1 MKVLSFGEI
10 LWDVYPDKKY
20 IGGAPLNFSAHL
32 SKMGEAV
39 YMLSAVGK
47 DELGT
52 DALAQLDRW
61 NICNR
66 YVSVVSDKQTG
77 ACNVT
82 LDEKMVPKYDLL
94 QNVAYDYID
103 GSVGERFDVLYFGTL
118 SLRAKHNQNSLKAI
132 LSSNNFKEI
141 FVDVNIRPPFYS
153 AQTVLLGIENATVLK
168 ISLEEMSI
176 VADLIGM
183 ECTDY
188 KQFAKKLCSKYPNL
202 NCIIITLGD
211 DGAYALDCKSGTE
224 YSCGCDKVEV
234 VSTVGAGDSFSAGFL
249 HKYMQKCGI
258 DDCLKF
264 ATKIAG
270 FVVSHYDAVPDYD
283 QNILKK
289 FNQ

>member
-20 IGGAPLNFSAHL
+20 IGGAPLNFAAHL
-32 SKMGEAV
+32 AKMGEDV

-47 DELGT
+47 DELGIEAMSQFEKWKINT
-52 DALAQLDRW
+52 P
-61 NICNR
+61 
-66 YVSVVSDKQTG
+66 YVSVIPHKQTG
-77 ACNVT
+77 ACNVI
-82 LDEKMVPKYDLL
+82 LDENMVPQYDLL

-103 GSVGERFDVLYFGTL
+103 GSVSERFDVLYFGTL
-118 SLRAKHNQNSLKAI
+118 SLRAEHNQNALKSI
-132 LSSNNFKEI
+132 LSSNEFKEI

-153 AQTVLLGIENATVLK
+153 AKTVLFGIENATVLK

-176 VADLIGM
+176 VADLIRI

-188 KQFAKKLCSKYPNL
+188 KQFAKSLCLAYSNL
-202 NCIIITLGD
+202 KCIIITLGG

-224 YSCGCDKVEV
+224 YCCGCDKLEV

-249 HKYMQKCGI
+249 HKYMQNCGI

-270 FVVSHYDAVPDYD
+270 FVVTHYDAVPD
-283 QNILKK
+283 
-289 FNQ
+289 